1 MFLPLGRCLHSF
13 RSAAGSCQESTETA
27 PAKDSA
33 EGILEEA
40 SLQRCDFWAKDDA
53 SFLDFFS
60 LLVIGC
66 RPMKIVPN
74 NFHWELD
81 LEGQLNQN
89 LQE

>member
-1 MFLPLGRCLHSF
+1 MFFPLGRCLHSF
-13 RSAAGSCQESTETA
+13 RSAAGTCQESTTTA
-27 PAKDSA
+27 SAKDSA

-53 SFLDFFS
+53 SFLCLFP

-66 RPMKIVPN
+66 RPLEGSQQFSLGIG
-74 NFHWELD
+74 

>member
-1 MFLPLGRCLHSF
+1 MFFPLGTLFAFRN

-53 SFLDFFS
+53 SFLYLFS

-66 RPMKIVPN
+66 RPS
-74 NFHWELD
+74 
-81 LEGQLNQN
+81 EGSQQFSLGIGFGGAVNQN